1 MGWRKEGEKERERKN
16 TNRNREVERERERK
30 RKKEKKLVSIFSR
43 KDQKMKRQFI
53 KDRFNKLKFVHLTTK
68 QIENPKYLKAAVKVV
83 QHKNLSKL
91 VS

>member
-16 TNRNREVERERERK
+16 TNRNREVEREQERK

-53 KDRFNKLKFVHLTTK
+53 KDRFNKLKFGHFTK
-68 QIENPKYLKAAVKVV
+68 
-83 QHKNLSKL
+83 
-91 VS
+91 

>member
-53 KDRFNKLKFVHLTTK
+53 KDRFNKLKFAHITAK
-68 QIENPKYLKAAVKVV
+68 QIKNPKYLTAAVKIL
-83 QHKNLSKL
+83 QHTNLSKL